1 MCKGVLDWLVWSSTY
16 SGGWFFTQTSLMFL
30 ASVCFS
36 SRIREFIVVPRNDS
50 IEALKDDVE
59 DELSKLE
66 KNAKASPE
74 YREYMASE
82 YKKVQD
88 NVDRVKA
95 ALAWWECWIRRVCLF
110 FSWLFLIFL
119 FLLIIHGKD
128 ADLGFWPIL
137 FMLHLLLTRWFS
149 AFVYWWKN
157 REFENEKRYFVFFKR
172 KDDIENKKSERKV
185 KRTIEQRF
193 QEITGIVLEDVV
205 KKGLKQCG
213 VDVSALPKT
222 TSQRKPANGS
232 AGSKKK
238 PSAPQPSD
246 GAPDNK

>member
-1 MCKGVLDWLVWSSTY
+1 MWKDVLDWVVWNSSY
-16 SGGWFFTQTSLMFL
+16 SGGWFFTQTSLMVL

-50 IEALKDDVE
+50 IEALMRDVE
-59 DELSKLE
+59 NELSKLE
-66 KNAKASPE
+66 KNANASPE
-74 YREYMASE
+74 LREYMTSE
-82 YKKVQD
+82 YKKVQN
-88 NVDRVKA
+88 NVDCIKA
-95 ALAWWECWIRRVCLF
+95 ALALWECWIRRVCLF
-110 FSWLFLIFL
+110 FSWLFLVFL
-119 FLLIIHGKD
+119 FLLIIHGKEGG
-128 ADLGFWPIL
+128 LGFWPIL
-137 FMLHLLLTRWFS
+137 FMLHLLLTRWVS
-149 AFVYWWKN
+149 ACVYWWEN
-157 REFENEKRYFVFFKR
+157 RKFENEKRYFVFFKT
-172 KDDIENKKSERKV
+172 KGNIENKKSERKV

-222 TSQRKPANGS
+222 TSQRKPSNGS

-238 PSAPQPSD
+238 PSAPPPAD